1 MYKQKK
7 HIGIV
12 PDFRQSPP
20 VSGGIDVYSLNMI
33 KELSRFDSDYQYTI
47 FIRKDKTQILP
58 QLPENFSI
66 YCITPLTKYNLIDI
80 AWYLFLLPV
89 LASKK
94 KIDLLHLFSGNRRLT
109 LYSPDKTVSTIH
121 DIFQL
126 YETNVYDRKQYIFF
140 KWIIA
145 PLLKKGK
152 NLIAVSQSTALD
164 LRSRLQ
170 IPQNN
175 IKVITS
181 GYDKETFHRI
191 SPHKKKSVF
200 EKYSLN
206 KNFILYVSS
215 IDHPRKNHINLI
227 KAYARLKKK
236 FKELPY
242 IVCIGE
248 DFFNSKPVYDE
259 ILNQNLS
266 NHIKLLGYVPANDLV
281 EFYNSADFFVHP
293 SCFEGFGF
301 PIIEAMVC
309 GLPVVCSDI
318 PTFREV
324 GGDVAIYFNP
334 NSPESIAEKL
344 AFFIHN
350 KTSLE
355 SYRQK
360 ALKKSYQ
367 FNNWTDTTEKVLRY
381 YSECLKNKD

>member
-20 VSGGIDVYSLNMI
+20 VRGGIDVYSLNMI
-33 KELSRFDSDYQYTI
+33 KELSRSVSDYKYTI
-47 FIRKDKTQILP
+47 FIRKDKTTILP

-66 YCITPLTKYNLIDI
+66 YYINPLTKFNLIDI
-80 AWYLFLLPV
+80 GWYLFLLPV
-89 LASKK
+89 IASKK

-109 LYSPDKTVSTIH
+109 LYPPQKTVSTIH

-126 YETNVYDRKQYIFF
+126 YETNVYNRKQYLYF
-140 KWIIA
+140 KWIII
-145 PLLKKGK
+145 PLLKKGH
-152 NLIAVSQSTALD
+152 NFIAVSQSTALD
-164 LRSRLQ
+164 LIRLLQ
-170 IPQNN
+170 ISKNN
-175 IKVITS
+175 IKVVTS
-181 GYDKETFHRI
+181 CYDKEKFHQVTH
-191 SPHKKKSVF
+191 PKKSIF
-200 EKYSLN
+200 EKYSLD

-227 KAYARLKKK
+227 KAYAHLKKK
-236 FKELPY
+236 VKDLPY

-259 ILNQNLS
+259 ICNQNLS
-266 NHIKLLGYVPANDLV
+266 NHIKLLGYVPVNDLL

-301 PIIEAMVC
+301 PIIEAMAC

-318 PTFREV
+318 PAFREV

-344 AFFIHN
+344 EFFLNN
-350 KTSLE
+350 KIILE
-355 SYRQK
+355 SYSQK
-360 ALKKSYQ
+360 GLKKSCQ
-367 FNNWTDTTEKVLRY
+367 FNNWTDTIKKVLSY
-381 YSECLKNKD
+381 YSECLDNNT